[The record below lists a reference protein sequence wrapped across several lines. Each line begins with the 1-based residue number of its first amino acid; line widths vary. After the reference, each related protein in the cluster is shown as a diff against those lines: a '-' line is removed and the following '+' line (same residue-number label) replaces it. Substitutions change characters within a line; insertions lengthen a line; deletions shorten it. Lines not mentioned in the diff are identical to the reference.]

1 MEGRRIILNDGST
14 FEGNCGYADGYLWC
28 YLLGVKDPEDL
39 APFLN
44 PDAIS
49 VIIYQYGDMEDRYT
63 GFVFE
68 MMQKTDSGYNVCLKK
83 GAA

>member
-14 FEGNCGYADGYLWC
+14 FEGDCGYADGYLWC
-28 YLLGVKDPEDL
+28 YVRGVSSPEEV
-39 APFLN
+39 APFLD

-49 VIIYQYGDMEDRYT
+49 VIIYQYGEMEDRYT

-68 MMQKTDSGYNVCLKK
+68 MMQKTEGGYNVCLKK

>member
-1 MEGRRIILNDGST
+1 MDKRKITLNDGST
-14 FEGNCGYADGYLWC
+14 FNGNCGYADGYLWC
-28 YLLGVKDPEDL
+28 YLLGVESPEEV
-39 APFLN
+39 AVFLN

-63 GFVFE
+63 GFVFNVI
-68 MMQKTDSGYNVCLKK
+68 QKTESGYNVCLKK